1 MFSLW
6 RGGRALLVGIGNL
19 LAMAFQTFAE
29 TGDQLRRGRPVFRLA
44 HFFAQTQRVGYR
56 SIPLVAMVSFFLGL
70 TIALMTGYQL
80 RTFGTD
86 YLVPS
91 LVTIAFT
98 RELGPLMTGIV
109 VAARVGASYTAE
121 LGTMTVSE
129 EVEAMEGMG
138 IGPLRFL
145 VGPRLSAI
153 ITQLP
158 CLSVISVLSALLGC
172 WIICQTYLQI
182 SWPYFQELV
191 INSLYLKDMTVGI
204 VKCFLFGAIIGLVGC
219 YKGLTVSG
227 GAAGVG
233 TATTES
239 VVTSIT
245 ATIACDTLVNVFQTV
260 VFG

>member
-1 MFSLW
+1 MFALW
-6 RGGRALLVGIGNL
+6 QMGRSLLVGVGNV
-19 LAMAFQTFAE
+19 LAMLSQTVAE
-29 TGDQLRRGRPVFRLA
+29 CLDQIRRGRPVFRMA
-44 HFFAQTQRVGYR
+44 NFFAQTDRVGFD

-109 VAARVGASYTAE
+109 VAARVGAAYTAE

-129 EVEAMEGMG
+129 EVEAIEGMG
-138 IGPLRFL
+138 LGPLRFL
-145 VGPRLSAI
+145 VGPRLAAI
-153 ITQLP
+153 VTQLP

-172 WIICQTYLQI
+172 WVVCQTYLQI

-191 INSLYLKDMTVGI
+191 INSLYVKDIITGV
-204 VKCFLFGAIIGLVGC
+204 VKCLLFGTIVGLVGC
-219 YKGLTVSG
+219 YKGLTVRG

-233 TATTES
+233 TATTDS

-245 ATIACDTLVNVFQTV
+245 ATIFFDTIVNVIVTIAFE
-260 VFG
+260 